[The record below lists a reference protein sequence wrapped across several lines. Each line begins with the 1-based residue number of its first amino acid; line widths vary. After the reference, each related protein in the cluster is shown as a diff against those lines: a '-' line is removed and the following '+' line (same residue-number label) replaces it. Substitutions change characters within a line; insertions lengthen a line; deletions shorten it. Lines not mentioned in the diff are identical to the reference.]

1 MASTPKFDFTLDF
14 LEEGD
19 REKIRYVL
27 DNLDK
32 LEEQAEGKEIKG
44 KLDQLFE
51 NL

>member
-1 MASTPKFDFTLDF
+1 MGSTPKFDFTLDF

-32 LEEQAEGKEIKG
+32 LEEQAEGKDIKE
-44 KLDQLFE
+44 KLDTLFE